1 MEFFHP
7 HFIFSLKGEQSVE
20 GLKSL
25 PLERE
30 GTQVLF
36 LHCVS
41 LDFIN
46 QTNLYIGDIGPF
58 SFVFIFVPMFIVSF
72 SFCLILVNSFV
83 VFFLTFYHTA
93 VMTSRAQLGM

>member
-1 MEFFHP
+1 M
-7 HFIFSLKGEQSVE
+7 
-20 GLKSL
+20 
-25 PLERE
+25 ERE

-46 QTNLYIGDIGPF
+46 QTILSIGDIVPL
-58 SFVFIFVPMFIVSF
+58 SFVFIFVLMLIVSF
-72 SFCLILVNSFV
+72 SFCLILVNSLV

-93 VMTSRAQLGM
+93 VMPSRAQLGM

>member
-1 MEFFHP
+1 M
-7 HFIFSLKGEQSVE
+7 
-20 GLKSL
+20 
-25 PLERE
+25 ERE

-46 QTNLYIGDIGPF
+46 QIKLYIGDIGPF
-58 SFVFIFVPMFIVSF
+58 SFVFIFVPMLIVSF

-83 VFFLTFYHTA
+83 VFFLTF
-93 VMTSRAQLGM
+93 